1 MVGQAVATLVL
12 DNGASIILDNETLI
26 AKWGAVIVEQ
36 WKPVVGYE
44 GLYEVSSHGNV
55 YSMRTKKILRT
66 YNQNGYLHVHLYKN
80 GHRKNW
86 AVHRLVAN
94 AFIPNPENL
103 ETVNHI
109 DENKTNNHIHNLEW
123 MSRGDNIRYSACN
136 KVKKNVGK
144 GRSKKVLCIETGQPY
159 DSMQEAERQT
169 GIAQSSISLCCNGKI
184 KTAGG
189 MHWCFC

>member
-1 MVGQAVATLVL
+1 MATLVL

-109 DENKTNNHIHNLEW
+109 DENKTNNHICNLEW
-123 MSRGDNIRYSACN
+123 MSREDNVQYSRC
-136 KVKKNVGK
+136 
-144 GRSKKVLCIETGQPY
+144 KKVLCIETGKVY
-159 DSMQEAERQT
+159 DSMMKAERQT
-169 GIAQSSISLCCNGKI
+169 GINCSSISQCCNGKY

-189 MHWCFC
+189 FHWCFC

>member
-1 MVGQAVATLVL
+1 MQIVL
-12 DNGASIILDNETLI
+12 NNGASFVVSDEALIIKYYEEI
-26 AKWGAVIVEQ
+26 IGEQ

-86 AVHRLVAN
+86 VVHRLVAN

-109 DENKTNNHIHNLEW
+109 DENKMNNNVNNLEW
-123 MSRGDNIRYSACN
+123 MSRGDNIRYSN
-136 KVKKNVGK
+136 Y
-144 GRSKKVLCIETGQPY
+144 KKVFCIETRQSY
-159 DSMQEAERQT
+159 NTITEAARQT
-169 GIAQSSISLCCNGKI
+169 GINYSSISQCCNGKC

-189 MHWCFC
+189 FHWCFC